1 MNEVGLHAFIGKC
14 GAELIETLFP
24 TSDKLRLTGEEMKE
38 AIVFKESVG
47 NEITIAMFFQYI
59 DFLEKYEEGA
69 VMKNKKLKRLIIDKC
84 LFGCS
89 FQFLY

>member
-1 MNEVGLHAFIGKC
+1 MNEVGLHTFIGKC

-24 TSDKLRLTGEEMKE
+24 TSDKFRLTGEEMKE
-38 AIVFKESVG
+38 AIVFEESVG

-69 VMKNKKLKRLIIDKC
+69 VMKNNKIQMFDN
-84 LFGCS
+84 
-89 FQFLY
+89 

>member
-1 MNEVGLHAFIGKC
+1 MHAFIGKF

-24 TSDKLRLTGEEMKE
+24 ASEKLRLTGEEMKE
-38 AIVFKESVG
+38 AIVFEESVG

-69 VMKNKKLKRLIIDKC
+69 VIKNNKTQMFDN
-84 LFGCS
+84 
-89 FQFLY
+89 